1 MTWSNT
7 LMRRASESGAPTRSR
22 IFVYLA
28 LAVISLLLS
37 YQLVLNH
44 DSLGALSPWKSSG
57 SSSDTTK
64 ADTEHI
70 DGWAGSAMNGSLQDA
85 VKAASASASA
95 GAIKSA
101 IITSIPEPP
110 PTEGPRP
117 NEKEL
122 VIAAMR
128 NSDMSWVDQNLP
140 DWPKNIYRADVPP
153 GEAEF
158 TVPENKGNEAMVYLT
173 YLIDRYDS
181 LPDVIVFVHGGR
193 YQWHNDNPLYDSVI
207 SIKDL
212 QLPYVRQSGYVNLR
226 CAWAIGCP
234 AELEPARYLRE
245 RPDDVGHPTAMEF
258 PNGFMEL
265 FPGEEVPEVVGVPCC
280 SQFALSREVVRARG
294 KEEYERMRKWLI
306 ESPLDAGTSGR
317 IFEYAWHIMF
327 GKQSQFCLDMAE
339 CYCNTYGY
347 CDLTPEQIANQW
359 VWRGLVLPAG
369 WPELPPDPEPER
381 VQEP

>member
-22 IFVYLA
+22 IFIYLA

-37 YQLVLNH
+37 YQLVLNQ

-64 ADTEHI
+64 ADTEHV

-85 VKAASASASA
+85 VKAASATASA
-95 GAIKSA
+95 TKSA

-110 PTEGPRP
+110 PAIPRP
-117 NEKEL
+117 LANEKEL

-181 LPDVIVFVHGGR
+181 LPDVMVFVHGGR

-212 QLPYVRQSGYVNLR
+212 QLQFVRQSGYVNLR

-317 IFEYAWHIMF
+317 IFEYAWHSMHSILVIM
-327 GKQSQFCLDMAE
+327 
-339 CYCNTYGY
+339 
-347 CDLTPEQIANQW
+347 
-359 VWRGLVLPAG
+359 GL
-369 WPELPPDPEPER
+369 R
-381 VQEP
+381 

>member
-7 LMRRASESGAPTRSR
+7 FMRRASESGAPTRSR
-22 IFVYLA
+22 IFIYLA

-44 DSLGALSPWKSSG
+44 DSLGALSPWKPSASP
-57 SSSDTTK
+57 SETPTANTK
-64 ADTEHI
+64 HI
-70 DGWAGSAMNGSLQDA
+70 DGWAGSAMNGTLQEA

-95 GAIKSA
+95 SAIPTKSA
-101 IITSIPEPP
+101 IISPAAT
-110 PTEGPRP
+110 PRP

-181 LPDVIVFVHGGR
+181 LPDVMVFMHGGR

-212 QLPYVRQSGYVNLR
+212 QLPFVRQSGYVNLR

-306 ESPLDAGTSGR
+306 ESTLDAGISGR

-327 GKQSQFCLDMAE
+327 GKQSQFCLDMTE

-359 VWRGLVLPAG
+359 VWRGLILPEG
-369 WPELPPDPEPER
+369 WPELSPEPER
-381 VQEP
+381 VQEPV